1 MDKYLAV
8 LYSET
13 RQKGKRVGRVIARN
27 HRRD

>member
-13 RQKGKRVGRVIARN
+13 GQKGKRVGRVIPHN
-27 HRRD
+27 YRRD